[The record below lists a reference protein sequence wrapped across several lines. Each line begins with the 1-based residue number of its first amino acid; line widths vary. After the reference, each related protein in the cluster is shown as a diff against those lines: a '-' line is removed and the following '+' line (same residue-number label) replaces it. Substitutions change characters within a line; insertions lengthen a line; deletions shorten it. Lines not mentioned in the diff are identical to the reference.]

1 MSTVETRR
9 GRSNREYHE
18 SLHFQRL
25 RWRRS
30 FFKPGYTIATNA
42 LHPKSRGR
50 ISLNSRDI
58 NDQPKIEPNYFS
70 HPDDVRTI
78 VASAQLA
85 LRLGLSPPFR
95 RRGARVFDT
104 PSPHCKHL
112 RLFSDAYFACI
123 IREVGRLVK
132 HCIGMFP
139 PMYCYEQK
147 EGDTLGIWIIKCS
160 YSCRGG
166 IQWPP
171 K

>member
-1 MSTVETRR
+1 MQSVP
-9 GRSNREYHE
+9 NH
-18 SLHFQRL
+18 LQRL
-25 RWRRS
+25 RWRRT
-30 FFKPGYTIATNA
+30 FLKPGYTIATNA

-50 ISLNSRDI
+50 ISLNTRSI
-58 NDQPKIEPNYFS
+58 LDQPKIEPNYFA

-123 IREVGRLVK
+123 IREEADSQKK
-132 HCIGMFP
+132 H
-139 PMYCYEQK
+139 
-147 EGDTLGIWIIKCS
+147 
-160 YSCRGG
+160 
-166 IQWPP
+166 
-171 K
+171 